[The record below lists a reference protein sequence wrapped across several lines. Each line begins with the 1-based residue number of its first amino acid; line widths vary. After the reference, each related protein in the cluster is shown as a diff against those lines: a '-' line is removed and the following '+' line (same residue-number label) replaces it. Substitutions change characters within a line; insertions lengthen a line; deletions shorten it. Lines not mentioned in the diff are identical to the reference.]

1 MKRLADFK
9 QKHEKI
15 LANPLPSEEKK
26 LYTDNNVVN
35 VLVDRDSKNR
45 RILVISMGCKYN
57 ILVCTIFILHRPHF
71 NITISLRHQNV

>member
-1 MKRLADFK
+1 MKRFADFK
-9 QKHEKI
+9 HKHEKI
-15 LANPLPSEEKK
+15 LANPLPREEKK

-57 ILVCTIFILHRPHF
+57 IHYIHIIHTIFEYYENSTALKKLI
-71 NITISLRHQNV
+71 